1 MRIFTQ
7 KLAEKGICITINDG
21 DGESADACYYLCPCC
36 DSRIS
41 DKYNV
46 SAAVT
51 AAVES
56 AADTELLS
64 ELYPPVLEHFTR
76 SVELSNGEFIMCL
89 NCFYIFKISGLYYKF
104 PSVYKADILNK
115 SIVLLGELRT
125 FINSFETMEIDDS
138 RNYCTSE

>member
-7 KLAEKGICITINDG
+7 KLAEKGIFITINAEG
-21 DGESADACYYLCPCC
+21 DADTGYYLCPCC
-36 DSRIS
+36 ESRIS

-46 SAAVT
+46 TSN
-51 AAVES
+51 VES
-56 AADTELLS
+56 VDDSELLS

-125 FINSFETMEIDDS
+125 FINSFETMEIDES
-138 RNYCTSE
+138 RNYSTSE